1 MLGNNEKIEGVELKD
16 VFTGMLAEL
25 PWDSLRAYI
34 LSNAVLAK
42 LCTMGGFRLDPKFRS
57 RMEKIVIKD
66 VEKNE
71 FNEASCNGVFASWY
85 PVHTQLHKDL
95 EDYFHSDGYKAYRE
109 EKGLGEDE
117 YELQDDVFERIYK
130 VDDFAAWRILLCF
143 SPLKFTKEQAAKI
156 LDDKKDDVNLV
167 ERVKKAETERDE
179 LSRKVAQLT
188 AEAERLRAKQQQD
201 QNEIQ
206 ELRKLNRQMKSD
218 NEQLQKRAE
227 TAVAEMKRANE
238 RVSGADIEREQ
249 REKALREEMERTVQ
263 RAQNEVER
271 LNAEVALWR
280 GRHEEQCAV
289 NRGFQEQAADALRQ
303 ARDAN
308 EAKEAFAAKLSDTHS
323 AVDALLDRIDWPK
336 VAASMKPSPT
346 VKRNLNSLIKKLDY
360 DSDRTL
366 TIEGTL
372 PEFWERLNKAE
383 RDLVTAIAKSTE
395 RELQNG
401 SIQDYWGGLAEAF
414 DEVMVNLEAR
424 SALLGM
430 LRDIFFQTFSD
441 EELQEPTLNAK
452 PAKAKK

>member
-1 MLGNNEKIEGVELKD
+1 MLGNNEKIEGVELRD
-16 VFTGMLAEL
+16 VFAGMLAEL
-25 PWDSLRAYI
+25 PWESLRAYI
-34 LSNAVLAK
+34 LSNAILAK

-57 RMEKIVIKD
+57 RMEKIIIKD

-85 PVHTQLHKDL
+85 PVHTRLHKEL
-95 EDYFHSDGYKAYRE
+95 EDYFHSDEYKAYRD

-117 YELQDDVFERIYK
+117 YELQDQVFERLFK

-156 LDDKKDDVNLV
+156 LDDRKDDVNLV
-167 ERVKKAETERDE
+167 ERVKKAEAERDE

-188 AEAERLRAKQQQD
+188 SEAERLRTRQQQD

-206 ELRKLNRQMKSD
+206 ELRRLNRQAKAD
-218 NEQLQKRAE
+218 IEQLQRRAE
-227 TAVAEMKRANE
+227 TAVAEMKRANKQ
-238 RVSGADIEREQ
+238 VSEADSEREQ
-249 REKALREEMERTVQ
+249 RENALRSEMERTVQ

-289 NRGFQEQAADALRQ
+289 NRGFQEQAADAQRQ

-308 EAKEAFAAKLSDTHS
+308 EAKDALAAKLSGTHS
-323 AVDALLDRIDWPK
+323 AVDALLSRIDWPK

-360 DSDRTL
+360 DSDRSL

-372 PEFWERLNKAE
+372 PEFWDRLNKAE
-383 RDLVTAIAKSTE
+383 RDLITSITKSTE
-395 RELQNG
+395 RELLNG
-401 SIQDYWGGLAEAF
+401 SIQDYWGGLTENF
-414 DEVMVNLEAR
+414 DEVLLNLEAR

-441 EELQEPTLNAK
+441 EELRDPTLNAK
-452 PAKAKK
+452 PGKAKK